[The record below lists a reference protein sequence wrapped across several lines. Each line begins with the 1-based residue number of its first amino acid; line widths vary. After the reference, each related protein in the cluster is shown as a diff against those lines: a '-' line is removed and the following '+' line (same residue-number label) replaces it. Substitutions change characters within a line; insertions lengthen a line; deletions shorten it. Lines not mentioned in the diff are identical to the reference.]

1 MNENPVSE
9 EDTDQDVEK
18 SVDEESSVRANFKVV
33 DYEVCKDNEFDHQ
46 LTEEGVK
53 VNHDGVNTEEVDTV
67 DLTDCDVYTIRYWNN
82 QKVSEAQEALNHI
95 EEKLKLN
102 FKRNNVKDSDRVF
115 KVFNVESLDDNE
127 IHV

>member
-82 QKVSEAQEALNHI
+82 QKVSEAHEALNHI

-115 KVFNVESLDDNE
+115 
-127 IHV
+127 

>member
-82 QKVSEAQEALNHI
+82 QKALNHI

-102 FKRNNVKDSDRVF
+102 FKR
-115 KVFNVESLDDNE
+115 
-127 IHV
+127 IM